1 MRPAP
6 SSNPGPPVKSFERS
20 LELRGAGVMLPVMQ
34 RVAEAYMDEHPDKI
48 VTLSGGGGAHGL
60 KAVIVGVAEIAM
72 ATSELP
78 EELESAA
85 QDRKVKLS
93 RVDVF
98 RDAIVPVVAP
108 KNPVSNLTLRQLHD
122 IFRGAITNWK
132 DVGGDDAPI
141 ELVSHEPTHGAY
153 ETFRERVMG
162 NDAVILTSAKIV
174 AGHDYRKAITE
185 HAIGYVGFKGAG
197 DLKVL
202 SVDGVRATVETL
214 GSKSYPI
221 SRTSSLW
228 IREPAPK
235 IANDIVDYLLSEK
248 GQKIIR
254 EQGEFPC
261 TARVP

>member
-1 MRPAP
+1 MIVR
-6 SSNPGPPVKSFERS
+6 SSEHI

-34 RVAEAYMDEHPDKI
+34 RVAEGYMAEHPETI
-48 VTLSGGGGAHGL
+48 IALSGGAASHGL

-72 ATSELP
+72 ATNELP
-78 EELESAA
+78 EDLASAA
-85 QDRKVKLS
+85 QERKVKLS

-122 IFRGAITNWK
+122 IFNGTIANWK
-132 DVGGDDAPI
+132 DVGGVDAPI
-141 ELVSHEPTHGAY
+141 ELVSHQPTTGAY
-153 ETFRERVMG
+153 ETFRDRVMG
-162 NDAVILTSAKIV
+162 ADAVIRTSAKV
-174 AGHDYRKAITE
+174 VVGPEYKKAITE
-185 HAIGYVGFKGAG
+185 HAIGYVGFKNGA

-202 SVDGVRATVETL
+202 SVDGVHATVETI

-228 IREPAPK
+228 VREPASK
-235 IANDIVDYLLSEK
+235 LANALVDYLSSNK
-248 GQKIIR
+248 GQKIIQ